1 MFMDYN
7 ISSQYNIFDMWKIEN
22 LYFKHMFSERY
33 SNHCQYVHVYI
44 RYNKTSNHVLN
55 TEFSYIDIYI
65 YINRSSV
72 SLVKVNSSYMKHKV
86 WPCQPCCTG

>member
-55 TEFSYIDIYI
+55 TYFLIFIPICFPILIPSY
-65 YINRSSV
+65 N
-72 SLVKVNSSYMKHKV
+72 
-86 WPCQPCCTG
+86 